1 MAIDRFTLH
10 SLYDQ
15 LKPNLISYSWIA
27 VILVIS
33 LVILILFTNL
43 NFTIIKSYLMKNPE
57 SKNRLLNVL
66 HWLQASILQFGSV
79 LIFLILAEKFNDK
92 FDKVLNLN
100 LLIPSKEFCIWISM
114 LHLSCVFLNIFSIGI
129 ATVLIHCFKKK
140 IYLKIGQK
148 YNKKIIFMT
157 TLLLSILINI
167 FVKITSKEDEND
179 GKLVRYQTVIQTV
192 GLCLSLSSV
201 LMFLSVLLI
210 PHFVKLFECAG
221 KYCHYSQSRVS
232 PSVEE
237 METNTIEMSEV
248 HAEAES
254 VNSEDASSHLPDIE
268 EYIR

>member
-92 FDKVLNLN
+92 LLNLN
-100 LLIPSKEFCIWISM
+100 LLIPSKEFCIQISM

-129 ATVLIHCFKKK
+129 ATVIHSFKKNM
-140 IYLKIGQK
+140 YLQIGQK
-148 YNKKIIFMT
+148 FTKNIIFMT

-248 HAEAES
+248 TARAES
-254 VNSEDASSHLPDIE
+254 DNGEDAGNPLPDIKE
-268 EYIR
+268 CIR